1 MSFSK
6 VSKLA
11 DKFEKKLSKYAQT
24 TSASTEVDSTVVTLA
39 VRPTTNTTLTTM
51 KFGDLI
57 NKAVTDAATKLAN
70 PPSNKELHGDV
81 KISSFITNAL
91 STGGK
96 WKINPAKS
104 GLKVE
109 GTLMTDPVAAAA
121 IKAVVSAANAKII
134 PLLETQF
141 NKQSQMDQEGW
152 KGTTITNHSTD
163 VNETSAEL

>member
-1 MSFSK
+1 MSFAK

-11 DKFEKKLSKYAQT
+11 DKFERKLSKYAQT
-24 TSASTEVDSTVVTLA
+24 ATPASSEVDSTVVTLA
-39 VRPTTNTTLTTM
+39 VGPTTNTTLTTM

-57 NKAVTDAATKLAN
+57 NKAINDVNAKVYA
-70 PPSNKELHGDV
+70 SGKELHGDL
-81 KISSFITNAL
+81 KISSFVTSAT

-96 WKINPAKS
+96 WKIDPAKS

-109 GTLMTDPVAAAA
+109 GTLMTDPVASAA

-163 VNETSAEL
+163 INETTADL